1 MFSHCILI
9 HLGGEKNIGIGGLFL
24 WLSIGQNMLRKE
36 SAFEAINQ
44 GIFLLPCRGKLKCRT
59 WTI

>member
-9 HLGGEKNIGIGGLFL
+9 HLVGEKNTGIGGLFL

-44 GIFLLPCRGKLKCRT
+44 EIFLLPC
-59 WTI
+59 